1 MVKYLKIEMTI
12 LQFQIQEN
20 SAFCS
25 SKYKPLPLHPNNNFL
40 NLYYEKNIVCNP
52 NVTVHGMQQ

>member
-25 SKYKPLPLHPNNNFL
+25 FKYKKSHFL
-40 NLYYEKNIVCNP
+40 QFE
-52 NVTVHGMQQ
+52 M